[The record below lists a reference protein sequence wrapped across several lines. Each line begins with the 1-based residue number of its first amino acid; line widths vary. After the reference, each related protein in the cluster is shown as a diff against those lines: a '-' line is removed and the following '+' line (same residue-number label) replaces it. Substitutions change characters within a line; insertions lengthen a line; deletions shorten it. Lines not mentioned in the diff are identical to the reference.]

1 MQTISLGATTSQ
13 SINPTWQVSIPSTFV
28 LDSNIQLRLPF
39 RFKFKGTTDATKTR
53 CLPDGQWCMSRYS
66 IYQAIQSITVSL
78 DGATLTK
85 SIGEIMPL
93 ISDYTDLEDAR
104 SHDLYSCPDT
114 VQSFANLYAS
124 QGASQAAILA
134 TSATPFAS
142 AAFAHSKYG
151 SRMPVVMNDINA
163 NRVGPAGS
171 MATAGGDPHEALA
184 GEREVNYDIDVYM
197 ALPWSIFASS
207 GNGLGLN
214 NLRMM
219 RVSLQFNSE
228 WNRMFNYLPDLT
240 GYANDTGPACVGAVF
255 SDVPQLM
262 CRFVKP
268 PDFVTDALVDPATKL
283 PYTQFHTMKQHTHWY
298 TSKAIASGATEVM
311 STTPITLSAIPKRIF
326 VAAVRAR
333 STKNGLTPY
342 RVLSSP
348 STYGLLSDVKITI
361 GGQSASN
368 YLTPFGLYEM
378 STRNGYSLPWS
389 IARQSGFAVC
399 FDLQN
404 DLSLGRENF
413 LSSMSNLPLS
423 VSANVKDLVAD
434 GADVAYDFVV
444 VVETDSF
451 LEFTPNGIVKV
462 TDALELSADDK
473 QKLSIIGKHIVKN
486 TSNTIGGSIFGTI
499 FRGAKKVLSGLPK
512 LAWDNRGKIFDYV
525 KSSLASGFRP
535 NSVGGSD
542 AIVPAKKPSAAS
554 KRGAGVAQSTED
566 CRIL

>member
-1 MQTISLGATTSQ
+1 L
-13 SINPTWQVSIPSTFV
+13 VSS
-28 LDSNIQLRLPF
+28 
-39 RFKFKGTTDATKTR
+39 
-53 CLPDGQWCMSRYS
+53 
-66 IYQAIQSITVSL
+66 
-78 DGATLTK
+78 
-85 SIGEIMPL
+85 
-93 ISDYTDLEDAR
+93 
-104 SHDLYSCPDT
+104 
-114 VQSFANLYAS
+114 AN
-124 QGASQAAILA
+124 
-134 TSATPFAS
+134 PFAS
-142 AAFAHSKYG
+142 PAFANTKYG
-151 SRMPVVMNDINA
+151 SRLPVVLNNIDDTA
-163 NRVGPAGS
+163 VLPAGS
-171 MATAGGDPHEALA
+171 MATAGGDPAVNSTA
-184 GEREVNYDIDVYM
+184 EREVNYDIDVYM

-207 GNGLGLN
+207 GNGLGLS

-219 RVSLQFNSE
+219 RISLQFNSE
-228 WNRMFNYLPDLT
+228 WNRMFNYLPALT
-240 GYANDTGPACVGAVF
+240 GYAANTGPACVGAAF

-268 PDFVTDALVDPATKL
+268 PEYVTDALVDPSTKL
-283 PYTQFHTMKQHTHWY
+283 PYPQFHTMKQHTHWY
-298 TSKAIASGATEVM
+298 TSKTIASGATLNM

-333 STKNGLTPY
+333 STRNGLTPY
-342 RVLSSP
+342 QVISSP

-361 GGQSASN
+361 GGQSANN

-378 STRNGYSLPWS
+378 SARNGYSLPWS
-389 IARQSGFAVC
+389 VARQSGFAVC

-423 VSANVKDLVAD
+423 VSANVTDRVRS

-451 LEFTPNGIVKV
+451 LEFTPNGIVKI
-462 TDALELSADDK
+462 TDALELSAEDK
-473 QKLSIIGKHIVKN
+473 QKLSVIGTHIVKN
-486 TSNTIGGSIFGTI
+486 SSNTIGGNIFGTI

-542 AIVPAKKPSAAS
+542 ALVPAKKPSAAA